1 MNYGKNALTIV
12 TILLVMFGTL
22 QSCERL
28 PAQHIAEDNQDVN
41 LTGARNS
48 SCDPF
53 FSIALESLTFT
64 PDEQI
69 KLEVVLSCMDYQS
82 IYDIDGDDKM
92 DFDLQVRLYE
102 INTANSEQV
111 WFANLDSKNCVG
123 FNCVLWDFDNYS
135 TSFTEMFYINGAIN
149 NDAENDDDL
158 WPPQINNLAPH
169 TNYYLNVSLTSK
181 NQTTIFYS
189 DNLDLN
195 FSVVPSSNPQPCTP
209 FLKTYATDNSMPN
222 ESEIS
227 EYYDFRYFNDIVHNH
242 LYLGCV
248 DPLESYQVTWAI
260 TLYQSGDEVELGW
273 WNVSGVEYANKTIS
287 RSVEAIHDFDGW
299 MVYAISGSV
308 TSNSSTSISY
318 YPNAN
323 SGYSYDGFTVN
334 LSDVDDDGIEDIIDN
349 CKYTPNS
356 NQLDFDSDSIG
367 DVCDDDIDGDSISNS
382 APYDGTGEDKCPFE
396 YANSTQDSDLD
407 GCIDNLDQDG
417 DGVLDRTDNCIYVQ
431 NPNQA
436 NMDGDAQ
443 GDACDGDIDGD
454 NVTNVAPIH
463 VSNGTGQDLCPYVD
477 ATGKDEDLDGCV
489 DEVEAVEC
497 EVCEEPVKGNGTN
510 TLLDPDDVGTVAT
523 VGGAGAV
530 GGGALAL
537 ILSKLRRASRF
548 IGVDDGLEA
557 LKHLPKRKKEDAG
570 SDHYFQ
576 RGLVRQRE
584 MTLSADKNLD
594 DYIEDNEKEG
604 VEKK

>member
-1 MNYGKNALTIV
+1 MRLT
-12 TILLVMFGTL
+12 TLLMIATL
-22 QSCERL
+22 CLL
-28 PAQHIAEDNQDVN
+28 PLTFVLSEQQDVYLEDNAE
-41 LTGARNS
+41 LFRTGRN
-48 SCDPF
+48 CDPTF
-53 FSIALESLTFT
+53 DSTLNGLTFT
-64 PDEQI
+64 PDEPVA
-69 KLEVVLSCMDYQS
+69 LEIDLSCFEYQL
-82 IYDIDGDDKM
+82 IYDAEPDDKM

-102 INTANSEQV
+102 ENTGNSEQI
-111 WFANLDSKNCVG
+111 WFANQNSKNCVG
-123 FNCVLWDFDNYS
+123 FNCILWDFNQGS
-135 TSFTEMFYINGAIN
+135 TSFTEVFYLNGPIN
-149 NDAENDDDL
+149 NGAENDNEL
-158 WPPQINNLAPH
+158 WPLAANNLTPY
-169 TNYYLNVSLTSK
+169 TNYTVQVSLISL
-181 NQTTIFYS
+181 NQTYGHTENHS
-189 DNLDLN
+189 
-195 FSVVPSSNPQPCTP
+195 FSIVPSSDSEPCTP
-209 FLKTYATDNSMPN
+209 FLKVYATNNSMPN
-222 ESEIS
+222 ESEMS
-227 EYYDFRYFNDIVHNH
+227 EIYDFHYFNDIVHNH

-260 TLYQSGDEVELGW
+260 TLYQSGDEVEVGW

-287 RSVEAIHDFDGW
+287 RSVVAIHDFNGW
-299 MVYAISGSV
+299 MVYGISGSV
-308 TSNSSTSISY
+308 TSNSITSISY

-323 SGYSYDGFTVN
+323 YGYSYDGFTVN

-349 CKYTPNS
+349 CKNSPNPEQS
-356 NQLDFDSDSIG
+356 DFDSDSIG
-367 DVCDDDIDGDSISNS
+367 DVCDDDIDGDSITNS
-382 APYDGTGEDKCPFE
+382 VPYDGTGDDKCPFE
-396 YANSTQDSDLD
+396 YASSSQDSDQD

-417 DGVLDRTDNCIYVQ
+417 DGVLDVNDNCILVP

-436 NMDGDAQ
+436 NLDDDAQ

-463 VSNGTGQDLCPYVD
+463 YTNGTSQDLCPYVD
-477 ATGKDEDLDGCV
+477 ASGNDENQDGCI
-489 DEVEAVEC
+489 DENEACEICEDPVE
-497 EVCEEPVKGNGTN
+497 GNGTEP
-510 TLLDPDDVGTVAT
+510 LLDPDDVETVVV
-523 VGGAGAV
+523 VGGTGAV

-594 DYIEDNEKEG
+594 DYIEENEKEG